1 MTMQGGDGAA
11 TAFTT
16 AAALFALLVVI
27 AVLIVLPLGAL
38 LLHAIVGVDRSFSL
52 AAFATVLGDG
62 VYWEALANT
71 IVVSGGAAVVATL
84 LGTLL
89 GWIFVRTNAVG
100 GLLLEQVCEL
110 PIFIP
115 PFVGAVA
122 WALIAAPRTG
132 LLNRG
137 FAFVGLPAGVN
148 VYSISGMLL
157 VIGLFLTPY
166 VMLIVSAALRSMDP
180 SLEEAAQISG
190 LSPVRIAGRITI
202 PLLTPAVASG
212 FVIAFTVAIG
222 LFGTPIVLG
231 WSSQTHVLT
240 SRIWIAAQT
249 VPPQYPVMAVL
260 SIWLI
265 LLSVIAVWGQRR
277 VLGTRTY
284 ITVTGK
290 GFRPRLVDLGGAR
303 WLATAIGVGYV
314 VATIAAP
321 VSVLITAA
329 LSSYTWSGRLS
340 LANIVNA
347 MSDDDVV
354 FTLRNSV
361 VFSLIAAT
369 AGTALGLALS
379 WITVRTRA
387 PGRRI
392 LENVTL
398 LPISV
403 PGIAF
408 GVGVMLVWIKVPA
421 PVYGTAIVIIFAF
434 VGRFTAYAVRSI
446 SASLA
451 QVHPELEESARVA
464 GYGPLRTFGR
474 ITLPLILP
482 SVVASWLL
490 LFSFFITELSMV
502 VLLYTSET
510 RTFSVLSFEVWNI
523 GEFSRLASL
532 SLLQLGIGLG
542 FTIAVR
548 ALFGRSF
555 SQAS

>member
-1 MTMQGGDGAA
+1 MVKRGGDCTRSGFAA
-11 TAFTT
+11 TAG
-16 AAALFALLVVI
+16 LVALLVMV
-27 AVLIVLPLGAL
+27 AVLIAMPLAAL
-38 LLHAIVGVDRSFSL
+38 LVHAFMGVDGRFSL
-52 AAFATVLGDG
+52 AAIATVLGDS

-71 IVVSGGAAVVATL
+71 VVVSVGAAVVATL

-89 GWIFVRTNAVG
+89 GWIFARTNAVG
-100 GLLLEQVCEL
+100 RLLLERVCEL

-137 FAFVGLPAGVN
+137 LALAGLPVGVN
-148 VYSISGMLL
+148 VYSVSGMLL

-166 VMLIVSAALRSMDP
+166 VMLIVAAALRSMDP

-190 LSPVRIAGRITI
+190 LSPVSIARRITI
-202 PLLTPAVASG
+202 PLLGPAVASG
-212 FVIAFTVAIG
+212 FVIAFTIAIG

-265 LLSVIAVWGQRR
+265 ILSVLAVWVQRR
-277 VLGTRTY
+277 VLGQRSY

-290 GFRPRLVDLGGAR
+290 GFRPRLVDLGEAR

-314 VATIAAP
+314 VITICAP
-321 VSVLITAA
+321 VVVLTIAA
-329 LSSYTWSGRLS
+329 LSSYTWSGRLAV
-340 LANIVNA
+340 ANFVRA
-347 MSDDDVV
+347 LSDDDVV
-354 FTLRNSV
+354 YTLRNSI

-379 WITVRTRA
+379 WIAVRTKV
-387 PGRRI
+387 PGRR
-392 LENVTL
+392 LLDNLSL

-408 GVGVMLVWIKVPA
+408 GVGVMLVWISVPA
-421 PVYGTAIVIIFAF
+421 PVYGTALIIIFAF
-434 VGRFTAYAVRSI
+434 VGRFTGYAVRSI

-464 GYGPLRTFGR
+464 GYGTLRMFGR

-502 VLLYTSET
+502 ILLYTSET

-532 SLLQLGIGLG
+532 SLLQLGIGLA
-542 FTIAVR
+542 FTIGVR
-548 ALFGRSF
+548 ALIGKSY
-555 SQAS
+555 SQAG